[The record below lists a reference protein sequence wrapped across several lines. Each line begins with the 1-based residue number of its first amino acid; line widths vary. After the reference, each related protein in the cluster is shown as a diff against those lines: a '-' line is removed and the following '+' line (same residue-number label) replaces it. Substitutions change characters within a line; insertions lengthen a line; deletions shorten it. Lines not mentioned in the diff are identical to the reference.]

1 MSYFSHKNSTIK
13 YRTLLSQVPYCDIL
27 DQYWIDTYNANVF
40 IQTNPLTGSLS
51 YHNRVNKSILSHFT
65 KNRNRIHDQVK
76 WMKSKAKS
84 SDLFTR
90 TRIHC
95 SSVTLKS
102 RRASGWITELIWVI
116 RREVIIVIN
125 FKQMLH
131 TTVYKSIHHH
141 FAIYHQFVL
150 EFQGLFNS
158 SYFYFI
164 AWYSPSITKISLL
177 FISNLNYLWK
187 NRPNTKYNW
196 KLFFIWNFDFEL
208 KSVQR

>member
-1 MSYFSHKNSTIK
+1 MQYTAQFPLCSLCRLHRLPLIIYKHHSFIDIWVNSVIRIVQSNIELCSARCLTV
-13 YRTLLSQVPYCDIL
+13 TS
-27 DQYWIDTYNANVF
+27 QYWIDTYNVNVF

-51 YHNRVNKSILSHFT
+51 YHNRVNKSILSPFT

-84 SDLFTR
+84 SDLFTW

-102 RRASGWITELIWVI
+102 KRASGWITELIWVI
-116 RREVIIVIN
+116 RREVIN
-125 FKQMLH
+125 FKPMLQ

-164 AWYSPSITKISLL
+164 AWYLPSITKISLI
-177 FISNLNYLWK
+177 FISNLNYL
-187 NRPNTKYNW
+187 
-196 KLFFIWNFDFEL
+196 
-208 KSVQR
+208 